1 MKTSTLIF
9 ESLEN
14 DIVILNIETF
24 RAFLRI
30 SLYGG
35 QILSW
40 QPKTE
45 INPVLWLSSSA
56 QYQYG
61 KAIRGGVP
69 VCWPWFGNHPVDT
82 LQPSHGFARLST
94 WVIREIKMLS
104 DGEALIILALDDVKV
119 GSHGSADLRLHIQMG
134 SALKISL
141 ITLNTSTHQIN
152 FTEGLHTYF
161 KISDIENIQITGLHG
176 SQYIDLYDGNSKKT
190 QMEEIRFEGELCKIF
205 CKNESDCVIKDF
217 GLIRQIRIEKSGSLT
232 TAIWNPGQNKA
243 QGMTDIGDWRSM
255 VCVESAN
262 AFSDE
267 VALMP
272 GKRHV
277 HSVIYSV
284 QTLIE

>member
-1 MKTSTLIF
+1 MKTSTFIF
-9 ESLEN
+9 ESIEN
-14 DIVILNIETF
+14 NIVILNVETSQ
-24 RAFLRI
+24 AILRV

-35 QILSW
+35 QIISW

-69 VCWPWFGNHPVDT
+69 VCWPWFGNHPVDS

-94 WVIREIKMLS
+94 WVIREIKILS
-104 DGEALIILALDDVKV
+104 DGEALIILALDDLKV
-119 GSHGSADLRLHIQMG
+119 GSHGSADLRLHIQIG
-134 SALKISL
+134 STLKISL
-141 ITLNTSTHQIN
+141 ITQNRSSHQIN

-161 KISDIENIQITGLHG
+161 KISDIENIQIAGLHG
-176 SQYIDLYDGNSKKT
+176 SQYIDVYDGNRKKT
-190 QMEEIRFEGELCKIF
+190 QMEEIRFEDELFKIF
-205 CKNESDCVIKDF
+205 WKNNSDCIIKDF
-217 GLIRQIRIEKSGSLT
+217 GLNRQISIEKSGSLT
-232 TAIWNPGQNKA
+232 TAIWNPGQNRA

-255 VCVESAN
+255 ICVESAN
-262 AFSDE
+262 ALSDE

-272 GKRHV
+272 GKCHI

-284 QTLIE
+284 QSLTA